1 MIRRLLLLCLC
12 VWMVSCAAPAAS
24 TPKSIVVGMPY
35 IPNVQFAHFYVAAE
49 KGYFAAEGLDVTFD
63 YNFETDVVQRIAT
76 KNQISFALAS
86 ADSILLAR
94 AQGMPVTAVMATS
107 QEFPL
112 AFISKQGVALQSP
125 ADLVG
130 KRVGI
135 PGRFGASYIGLQA
148 VLYAAGLSEADIDL
162 QEVGFAQ
169 VAALTEDRVDIIS
182 GYANNEPI
190 QLAASGVAVNVMRV
204 ADIYPM
210 ASDHLIVNSEM
221 ITSDRDT
228 VAAFVRALQ
237 KGMND
242 VIADPEAAHAVALT
256 YIPEA
261 QNSNSAVTL
270 EVLKATTAMWQAN
283 TAVIGQIQTDAW
295 QKSAELLQSI
305 GSLDASVD
313 VSAGYDTAFVQE

>member
-221 ITSDRDT
+221 ITSDRET

-242 VIADPEAAHAVALT
+242 VIADPKAAHAVALT

-283 TAVIGQIQTDAW
+283 TAVIGQIQPAAW

-313 VSAGYDTAFVQE
+313 VRAGYDTAFVQE

>member
-1 MIRRLLLLCLC
+1 MICRLLFLSLC
-12 VWMVSCAAPAAS
+12 VWLMSCAAPAAS

-35 IPNVQFAHFYVAAE
+35 IPNVQFAHFYMAAE

-107 QEFPL
+107 QEFPV
-112 AFISKQGVALQSP
+112 AFVSKQPVALQSP

-148 VLYAAGLSEADIDL
+148 VLYAAGLSEADIDI

-169 VAALTEDRVDIIS
+169 VAALSEDRVDVIS

-190 QLAASGVAVNVMRV
+190 QLAASGVPVNVMRV

-210 ASDHLIVNSEM
+210 ASDHLIVNTDM
-221 ITSDRDT
+221 IASDRDT

-242 VIADPEAAHAVALT
+242 VIADPEAAHAVALK

-261 QNSNSAVTL
+261 QNSNQAVTL
-270 EVLKATTAMWQAN
+270 DVLKATTAMWQAN
-283 TAVIGQIQTDAW
+283 TTVIGQIQPAAW

-305 GSLDASVD
+305 GTLDAAAD
-313 VSAGYDTAFVQE
+313 VSAGYDTSFVQ